1 MGGIPPAPRGVPQI
15 KVTFNVDTNGV
26 LSVDAKD
33 TKNESRSHRITI
45 ESRGGTR
52 LTEDE
57 LQEIIKDDEKR
68 KTIQSKNDLENY
80 SYQIRNTCD
89 DQKFNISENDKEKV
103 SDLCRET
110 INWIDNNPSAQREE
124 YEAKRKELE
133 DVWKPIISAAYGQQQ
148 GAAPN
153 MNNGDQ
159 QSFGDDNANHSEPKI
174 DEVD

>member
-1 MGGIPPAPRGVPQI
+1 MG
-15 KVTFNVDTNGV
+15 NVDTNGV

-57 LQEIIKDDEKR
+57 LQEIIKDAERFKAEDDEKR
-68 KTIQSKNDLENY
+68 KTIQSKNNLENY

-89 DQKFNISENDKEKV
+89 DEKFNISQNDKDKMNN
-103 SDLCRET
+103 LCQET
-110 INWIDNNPSAQREE
+110 INWIDDNPSAEREE